1 MATVT
6 QSPEGNYLALT
17 NINHPTN
24 TNKQKI
30 APEIQGCGQS
40 VTFFLPIFYS

>member
-17 NINHPTN
+17 NINHR